1 MGTYFSKMASN
12 SFLIFHVVNPLTS
25 QSKKSGIFIPPFTCI
40 GKKNENYKVKWI
52 DCLDLFTITSSYPS
66 QRKTAFLY
74 PPSQN
79 SCSYAEKSGNKK
91 SRANQSTQ
99 PMLYLTDLYDSGNT
113 TAYAVISFMITT
125 S

>member
-1 MGTYFSKMASN
+1 MRIIRLIDSIASIC
-12 SFLIFHVVNPLTS
+12 L
-25 QSKKSGIFIPPFTCI
+25 QIPPHI
-40 GKKNENYKVKWI
+40 SVKEKRR
-52 DCLDLFTITSSYPS
+52 FYT
-66 QRKTAFLY
+66 

-125 S
+125 SRTYVFDVRFARTM